1 MKKAKINL
9 INPKRKMKNNHK
21 KIKMLKLI
29 KKQVNKKIFQ
39 IDHRFRTKQKSI
51 KNKKNLKKIKPLF
64 RIKMSKIKIQE
75 ITKI

>member
-39 IDHRFRTKQKSI
+39 KNNKFRTK
-51 KNKKNLKKIKPLF
+51 
-64 RIKMSKIKIQE
+64 
-75 ITKI
+75 